1 MDTRPTPG
9 PAGQPGSQPDEVLAL
24 LADDMEKAFNAIG
37 RSLTNDETAAVYA
50 RTLALVE
57 HTLRGAAATGI
68 LTEEQR
74 QALAELI
81 DGMAQAPR
89 FV

>member
-1 MDTRPTPG
+1 MDSSPTPD
-9 PAGQPGSQPDEVLAL
+9 PADRPGSQPDEVLAL

-37 RSLTNDETAAVYA
+37 RSLTNNETAAVYA

-68 LTEEQR
+68 VTEQQR
-74 QALAELI
+74 QAIAELI

-89 FV
+89 FL

>member
-1 MDTRPTPG
+1 MDTPTTPD
-9 PAGQPGSQPDEVLAL
+9 PSDRSGSRYDDALAL
-24 LADDMEKAFNAIG
+24 VADDMEKAFNAIG

-50 RTLALVE
+50 RTLALVA

-68 LTEEQR
+68 VTEQQR
-74 QALAELI
+74 EALAELI